1 MASGR
6 LMTTSVGSEVECK
19 EGVEGPSPSTSTRGL
34 KRRAEDAIL
43 WNTAYMHTRP
53 LLTATLL
60 TFSLAA
66 TGCGLL
72 EPNDD
77 EMETLRVE
85 IIQLRE
91 DFMDLEAEVSLLA
104 RMPATTTTTAS
115 SSATT
120 TAASATGAATTT
132 RAPSSAADPAEED
145 QAPAPTVPV
154 GLNEEAIL
162 TATYEWGPSD
172 PALILQE
179 LLGVTAD
186 GWYGNGTR
194 AAHAAELEARGLS
207 TDGVPSPPTTAA
219 PEATETTE
227 APAETTETTEA
238 PAETTEAP
246 AETTE
251 APAEATETT
260 EAPAETTAAPAE
272 TTAAPAE
279 TTEAPVETT
288 TTAVG

>member
-1 MASGR
+1 
-6 LMTTSVGSEVECK
+6 MTTSVGSEVECK

-43 WNTAYMHTRP
+43 WNTAYMHTRT

-60 TFSLAA
+60 TVSLAA

-72 EPNDD
+72 ETNDD

-104 RMPATTTTTAS
+104 RVPATTTTIAS
-115 SSATT
+115 SSTT
-120 TAASATGAATTT
+120 TRAASVAGVATTT
-132 RAPSSAADPAEED
+132 RAPSSSATPAEED

-194 AAHAAELEARGLS
+194 AAHAAELGARGLS

-219 PEATETTE
+219 PETLETT
-227 APAETTETTEA
+227 ETTETTEA
-238 PAETTEAP
+238 PAETTAAP

-251 APAEATETT
+251 
-260 EAPAETTAAPAE
+260 APAE

-288 TTAVG
+288 TTAAG